1 MNETNERSNKQ
12 NECREKGT
20 DERSLLKLQT
30 PQNVVEGSVSAQLF
44 IYGKKIFAVEIFK
57 IEI

>member
-1 MNETNERSNKQ
+1 MVIL
-12 NECREKGT
+12 EKGT

-57 IEI
+57 IEICIS